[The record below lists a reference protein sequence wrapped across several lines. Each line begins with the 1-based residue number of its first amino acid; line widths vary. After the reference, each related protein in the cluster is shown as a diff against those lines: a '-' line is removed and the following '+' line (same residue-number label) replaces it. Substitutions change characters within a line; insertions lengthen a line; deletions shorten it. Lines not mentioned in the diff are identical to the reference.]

1 MPELDGPEL
10 SGKVAI
16 VTGAGRLR
24 GIGRGAAVAFARLG
38 ADVVVTGTG
47 RSPDRYPP
55 DEKAV
60 GWRDIESTA
69 EQVRAEGTRAL
80 PLVVDVA
87 DATSVQQ
94 MVERT
99 IAEFGRIDILVN
111 NAAYARGPDRVPI
124 TELQQ
129 DIFQR
134 VLDVK
139 ITGTYLCTKAVIE
152 PMIAQGGGKIVNI
165 SSGSGKTGSANNLAY
180 TAACFAQVGMT
191 QSMAHELGPHNI
203 NVNCICPGAVD
214 TSRVDDVGRGEAW
227 QSIADNLPIRRTGTD
242 DEVGAIVAYLCTEP
256 ASWIH
261 GQSINIDGGGMMA
274 H

>member
-1 MPELDGPEL
+1 MPELD
-10 SGKVAI
+10 GKVAI

-38 ADVVVTGTG
+38 ADVVITGTG
-47 RSPDRYPP
+47 RDPARYPD

-69 EQVRAEGTRAL
+69 AQVRAECTRAL
-80 PLVVDVA
+80 PLVVDVSDA
-87 DATSVQQ
+87 DSVRQ

-99 IAEFGRIDILVN
+99 IDEFGRIDILVN

-124 TELQQ
+124 ADVPQN
-129 DIFQR
+129 IFQR

-139 ITGTYLCTKAVIE
+139 ITGTYLCSKAVI
-152 PMIAQGGGKIVNI
+152 PHMMAQGGGKIVNI

-191 QSMAHELGPHNI
+191 QSLAQELGRHNI
-203 NVNCICPGAVD
+203 NVNCVCPGAVD
-214 TSRVDDVGRGEAW
+214 TSRVDDVGRGDAW
-227 QSIADNLPIRRTGTD
+227 QAIADNLPIRRTGTD
-242 DEVGAIVAYLCTEP
+242 DEVGAFVAYLCTTA

-261 GQSINIDGGGMMA
+261 GQSINIDGGGTME

>member
-1 MPELDGPEL
+1 MPELD
-10 SGKVAI
+10 GKVAI

-47 RSPDRYPP
+47 RSPDRYPD

-69 EQVRAEGTRAL
+69 AQVRGEGRRAL
-80 PLVVDVA
+80 PLVVDVS
-87 DATSVQQ
+87 DAASVER

-99 IAEFGRIDILVN
+99 IDEFGRIDILVN

-124 TELQQ
+124 ADVPQ

-139 ITGTYLCTKAVIE
+139 ITGTYLCSKAVI
-152 PMIAQGGGKIVNI
+152 PHMMAQGGGKIVNI

-191 QSMAHELGPHNI
+191 QSLAQELGRHNI
-203 NVNCICPGAVD
+203 NVNCVCPGAVD
-214 TSRVDDVGRGEAW
+214 TSRVDDVGRGDAW
-227 QSIADNLPIRRTGTD
+227 QAIADNLPIRRTGTD
-242 DEVGAIVAYLCTEP
+242 DEVGAFVAYLCTTA

-261 GQSINIDGGGMMA
+261 GQSINMDGGGTME

>member
-1 MPELDGPEL
+1 MPELE
-10 SGKVAI
+10 GKVAI

-69 EQVRAEGTRAL
+69 EQIRAEGTRAL

-87 DATSVQQ
+87 DADSVQQ
-94 MVERT
+94 MVERS
-99 IAEFGRIDILVN
+99 IEEFGRVDILVN

-124 TELQQ
+124 TEVPF
-129 DIFQR
+129 DVFQK
-134 VLDVK
+134 VIDVK
-139 ITGTYLCTKAVIE
+139 ITGTYLCVKAVV
-152 PMIAQGGGKIVNI
+152 PHMIAQGGGKIVNI

-180 TAACFAQVGMT
+180 CAACFAQGGHD
-191 QSMAHELGPHNI
+191 AI
-203 NVNCICPGAVD
+203 PGA
-214 TSRVDDVGRGEAW
+214 
-227 QSIADNLPIRRTGTD
+227 RTGTVQYQC
-242 DEVGAIVAYLCTEP
+242 ELCLSRRRGYLASGRRRQGRGVAND
-256 ASWIH
+256 S
-261 GQSINIDGGGMMA
+261 GQPGNSQDR
-274 H
+274 HR